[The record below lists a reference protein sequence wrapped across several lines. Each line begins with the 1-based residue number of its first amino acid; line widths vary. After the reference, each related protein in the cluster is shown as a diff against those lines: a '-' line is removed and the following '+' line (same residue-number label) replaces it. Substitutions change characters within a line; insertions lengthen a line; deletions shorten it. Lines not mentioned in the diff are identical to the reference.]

1 MFSKNE
7 KRNKQGYGKIR
18 ESNPCFRHPEVRK
31 HEMVGVFGLIR
42 AADMG
47 VYL

>member
-18 ESNPCFRHPEVRK
+18 ESNPCFRHPEVRR
-31 HEMVGVFGLIR
+31 HEMAGVFGPIR
-42 AADMG
+42 AADTG
-47 VYL
+47 GYL